1 MRQLI
6 RTHIKFVETNPP
18 CLLQVGSPG
27 AERVVQVPQ
36 DLGRFQDLPMVV
48 RFMAEKDV
56 AEKKERKGSRPQ
68 KPIETLVKD
77 NSAAGSAISENGS
90 TEAKAET
97 APDNMH
103 GEASL
108 RASLV
113 DPSIAAVEEDQLEP
127 SNWAEPKLIEHE
139 EVLALE
145 SFDLNSKTTVW
156 KLADTRAN
164 RASGKGRGLN
174 RRQRDQRWHV
184 PFSRLKL
191 VRLYLEI

>member
-1 MRQLI
+1 
-6 RTHIKFVETNPP
+6 
-18 CLLQVGSPG
+18 
-27 AERVVQVPQ
+27 
-36 DLGRFQDLPMVV
+36 MVV
-48 RFMAEKDV
+48 RFMGEKQIE
-56 AEKKERKGSRPQ
+56 EKKERKGS
-68 KPIETLVKD
+68 KAK
-77 NSAAGSAISENGS
+77 SA
-90 TEAKAET
+90 TESPSDSQPVHDT
-97 APDNMH
+97 P
-103 GEASL
+103 GEASSPDAVPEARL

-113 DPSIAAVEEDQLEP
+113 DPSLASVSADQLEP
-127 SNWAEPKLIEHE
+127 GPSAEPKLIEHE

-145 SFDLNSKTTVW
+145 SCDAELEMTTW